1 MICMRHVFRV
11 RAGPG
16 PYPGG
21 MNETGR
27 PLRVLLWPANPALA
41 VRLGLER
48 DIEVVASPLGRP
60 AVALVESVEGV
71 REVREEAP
79 ECAVL
84 LAVGSARPG
93 LREAALSAGASGLV
107 LRDAPLPDL
116 ARSLHA
122 ASRGERVTDPS
133 LDVP

>member
-1 MICMRHVFRV
+1 MD
-11 RAGPG
+11 
-16 PYPGG
+16 
-21 MNETGR
+21 ETGR

-48 DIEVVASPLGRP
+48 DIEVVASAMGRP
-60 AVALVESVEGV
+60 AVALVESVEGI

-93 LREAALSAGASGLV
+93 LRDAALAAGASGLV
-107 LRDAPLPDL
+107 LRDAPVRDL

-122 ASRGERVTDPS
+122 ASRGEHATDPT
-133 LDVP
+133 LDTP